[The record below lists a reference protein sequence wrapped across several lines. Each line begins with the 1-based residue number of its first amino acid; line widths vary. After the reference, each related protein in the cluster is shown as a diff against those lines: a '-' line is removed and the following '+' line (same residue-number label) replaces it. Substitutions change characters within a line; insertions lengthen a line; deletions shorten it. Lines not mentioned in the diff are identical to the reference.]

1 MEPAADLHWDEL
13 ENNDIKDLLVS
24 LKAFIRSLTVD
35 KSQADDIFQET
46 VLRTKKSKRLSE
58 LESPLAYMIT
68 VSKTVLYDLKKKN
81 IPQQVDIDSISIHS
95 DNDSPDNTYLNQE
108 KLALVDDVLLSMSPL
123 RREIFFLRRVDGL
136 ARDDIARRLDVSVEV
151 VKKHLTR
158 AMVEITL
165 KLEDAGWLDDD

>member
-1 MEPAADLHWDEL
+1 MSEKAAKLPTSPPINE
-13 ENNDIKDLLVS
+13 ETRISIKV
-24 LKAFIRSLTVD
+24 
-35 KSQADDIFQET
+35 KS
-46 VLRTKKSKRLSE
+46 S
-58 LESPLAYMIT
+58 
-68 VSKTVLYDLKKKN
+68 LKKKN

-136 ARDDIARRLDVSVEV
+136 ARDDIARRLDVSIEV

>member
-1 MEPAADLHWDEL
+1 MKPAADFYWDEL
-13 ENNDIKDLLVS
+13 ENSDVKDLLAS

-46 VLRTKKSKRLSE
+46 VLRTKRSKRLSE

-68 VSKTVLYDLKKKN
+68 VSKTVLYDLEKKSV
-81 IPQQVDIDSISIHS
+81 PHCVDIEDISIQS
-95 DNDSPDNTYLNQE
+95 DNYSPSNIYLNQQ
-108 KLALVDDVLLSMSPL
+108 KLALVDRILLNMSPI
-123 RREIFFLRRVDGL
+123 RREIFLLRRVDGL
-136 ARDDIARRLDVSVEV
+136 GRDDIATRLGVSVEV

-165 KLEDAGWLDDD
+165 KLEDAGWLEDN

>member
-1 MEPAADLHWDEL
+1 MKPAADLHWDEL
-13 ENNDIKDLLVS
+13 ENNDVKDLLTS
-24 LKAFIRSLTVD
+24 LKAFIRSLTAD

-46 VLRTKKSKRLSE
+46 VLRTKRSQQLSE

-68 VSKTVLYDLKKKN
+68 VSKTVLYDIQKKSV
-81 IPQQVDIDSISIHS
+81 PHYVDIEEVSIQS
-95 DNDSPDNTYLNQE
+95 DDNSPSNTYLNQQ
-108 KLALVDDVLLSMSPL
+108 KLALVDNILLNMSPI
-123 RREIFFLRRVDGL
+123 RRDIFLLRRVDGL

-165 KLEDAGWLDDD
+165 KLEEAGWLDDD